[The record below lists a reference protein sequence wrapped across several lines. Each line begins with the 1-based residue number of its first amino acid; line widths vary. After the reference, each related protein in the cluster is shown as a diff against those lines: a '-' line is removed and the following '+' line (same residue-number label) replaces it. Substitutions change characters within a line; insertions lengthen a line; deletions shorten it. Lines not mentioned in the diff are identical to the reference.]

1 MTSVAQGQ
9 LAWLTGRVNA
19 AAAHES
25 IQQSESH
32 WPQVMVLLI
41 FALALATTLA
51 MVGWVILFF
60 GVLPL

>member
-1 MTSVAQGQ
+1 
-9 LAWLTGRVNA
+9 
-19 AAAHES
+19 
-25 IQQSESH
+25 
-32 WPQVMVLLI
+32 VLLI